1 MKLRKTPSGKHALS
15 LTVALLGSTLLAG
28 CFDSDNDS
36 SGPSQAE
43 VDPNLFPS
51 DGQLEATIRRTTGGV
66 PHIVA
71 DDMKSAAFGHGYAQA
86 QDNVCM
92 LAEAVVKARSE
103 RAKYFGPG
111 PDVEFAPGASV
122 GLNII
127 NDFSYKAQQIYAG
140 AEAEFP
146 NLSPESRALI
156 EGFTEGYNRYVN
168 ETDASQFP
176 VECADQDWVKP
187 ITPVDLLA
195 HYRIVGQYASG
206 ALFATGAVFLAVPPG
221 ESPAPTP
228 VGSVTNVDEVNQLL
242 KNVVATAEAGA
253 KSQTNFADMGLASN
267 AWGIGSELTEQGRG
281 ALLANPHFPY
291 TGHRRL
297 YEVQMTVPGYLNVHG
312 AGLLGTAIPLI
323 NFNENL
329 AWSHTV
335 TTSRRFTWYEL
346 VLKDGDNLT
355 YVKDGVEKPITTE
368 TYQIE
373 VNMGPQTITLERT
386 FYFSE
391 YGPMIAANAVS
402 NQLPA
407 WGQNGAL
414 NSSSLVA
421 HTYRDANANTGGL
434 LDTWLGMS
442 RASNLEEFQSVFQN
456 CGSTLWTN
464 TTYADDQGNAFYIDS
479 SSVPNLSE
487 KAIALVNLR
496 RASSDAYAGLFDQGV
511 TLLDGRLSQED
522 WVETACGPLVPYEQK
537 PKLVRSDWVQNSNS
551 SYWSTN
557 PDEFLTGFSPLF
569 GDEKAPINARTR
581 LGIKMLQ
588 NLMDPGVPGAPLPAG
603 DNGLFTAEELI
614 GVIWNNRAW
623 YAEQF
628 LPELQQRC
636 IAIGSTEVNGI
647 DLSSWCQ
654 SLNNWDGLY
663 NRDSV
668 GAHIFRVFMANYI
681 EDLESDLT
689 TPFSPADPVGTPAN
703 PSDENAGTA
712 SDTML
717 LALADGVAALQ
728 SQNILPTDALG
739 NLQYYRASGGVVPGS
754 GGTPTF
760 YNNQP
765 AIPWHGGD
773 GSIDGAFNAI
783 GVVTDPFLE
792 DTRFPR
798 IAPSTIDNTAG
809 LSDGSD
815 GIDGWLIA
823 RGTSWHFGLE
833 FTDNGPEA
841 YGLVSYSQST
851 DAMSPFFSDQSEQ
864 YSNKDYRQLFFTEE
878 DIQANLL
885 PQGET
890 VISSD

>member
-1 MKLRKTPSGKHALS
+1 MKLRKTPSGRHALS

-71 DDMKSAAFGHGYAQA
+71 DDLKSAAFGHGYAQA

-228 VGSVTNVDEVNQLL
+228 VSSVTNVDEVNQLL

-253 KSQTNFADMGLASN
+253 QSQTNFADMGLASN

-442 RASNLEEFQSVFQN
+442 RASNLEEFESVFQN

-487 KAIALVNLR
+487 KAIALVNFR
-496 RASSDAYAGLFDQGV
+496 RAGSAAYAGLFDQGV

-522 WVETACGPLVPYEQK
+522 WVETACGPLVPYDQK

-588 NLMDPGVPGAPLPAG
+588 NLMDPGFPYAPLPAG
-603 DNGLFTAEELI
+603 QDGKFSAEELI

-628 LPELQQRC
+628 LPELLQRC
-636 IAIGSTEVNGI
+636 DAIGSTAVNGV

-654 SLNNWDGLY
+654 SLSTWDGLY

-668 GAHIFRVFMANYI
+668 GAHIFRVFMANYRN
-681 EDLESDLT
+681 DLDSDLT
-689 TPFSPADPVGTPAN
+689 TPFSPADPVGTPAD

-717 LALADGVAALQ
+717 LALADGVSALQ
-728 SQNILPTDALG
+728 SQGILPTDALG
-739 NLQYYRASGGVVPGS
+739 DLQYYRASGGVVPGS
-754 GGTPTF
+754 GGTPVFQT
-760 YNNQP
+760 QP
-765 AIPWHGGD
+765 IPWHGGD

-815 GIDGWLIA
+815 GIDGWLMA